1 MKNSLMAGLIL
12 GILTTVAAC
21 GGGEGAIVSSY
32 AECMTD
38 ENRPLY
44 ALASIGVDGP
54 LTKQVAEQLVRAEL
68 DSGGDYTGTDRSGV
82 HPLLQVTSDTEA
94 PVCGQEAE

>member
-1 MKNSLMAGLIL
+1 MKNSLIAGLIL

-21 GGGEGAIVSSY
+21 GGGEGAIVSRY
-32 AECMTD
+32 AECMAD

-54 LTKQVAEQLVRAEL
+54 LTKQVAEKLVRAEL
-68 DSGGDYTGTDRSGV
+68 DSGETTLEQVEAAYT
-82 HPLLQVTSDTEA
+82 LY
-94 PVCGQEAE
+94 CK